1 MEVNLVLNPKKD
13 QLRQREEGD
22 RGHYTPTTLTRQSK
36 LFLSSIGGEHS
47 NRFKALNDIKL
58 EVNGDME
65 DKVEI
70 DSDSSSHIFEF
81 VDATQYSGEER
92 DITR

>member
-1 MEVNLVLNPKKD
+1 MI
-13 QLRQREEGD
+13 G
-22 RGHYTPTTLTRQSK
+22 GTTLQK
-36 LFLSSIGGEHS
+36 LLQEKGNVLLSSIGGEHS

-81 VDATQYSGEER
+81 VDATQYSGEDR
-92 DITR
+92 DIT